1 MVGSIDR
8 CQVSKIDRY
17 LYTFGNYIFK
27 GKKINFKRLFHGP
40 LAEWEGRWREFLAK
54 WTISLKGARKSTKKL
69 EAVSF
74 HSIPGYLNISSW
86 VSPSLV
92 HMKRKPVQIVW
103 CLGRRSC
110 SQEEIHR
117 TPWKSVSLS
126 LPLCRSWLQTVQIK
140 VLSETRS
147 FLAFKLDWMAKAS
160 TTKIHNEPNERDQ
173 MP

>member
-1 MVGSIDR
+1 MPGVKDCGNP
-8 CQVSKIDRY
+8 KAPMPN

-27 GKKINFKRLFHGP
+27 GKKINFKLLFHGP

-86 VSPSLV
+86 VPPSLV
-92 HMKRKPVQIVW
+92 HMKRKPLQIVW

-117 TPWKSVSLS
+117 TPWKSLSLS
-126 LPLCRSWLQTVQIK
+126 PSLSVMAPNRPDAFK

-147 FLAFKLDWMAKAS
+147 F
-160 TTKIHNEPNERDQ
+160 
-173 MP
+173 